1 MKAWKAILAALV
13 IFGAGVVTGG
23 LTVRLK
29 APKAV
34 RPPSGESAPMPWSS
48 QQRTEYLS
56 RMQRHLN
63 LTPAQNERI
72 EKWLQESQERMKKMW
87 EPVAP
92 QAREEFRSVREQI
105 LLELNPEQ
113 KKKYEE
119 VFKPRS
125 AHKPGEP
132 REELRKR
139 DERRDQRPMREP
151 PPADGKPRKSLRP
164 QPPNAN
170 DQQ

>member
-13 IFGAGVVTGG
+13 IFSAGVVAGV

-29 APKAV
+29 APKAA
-34 RPPSGESAPMPWSS
+34 RPPAGERSAMPWSS
-48 QQRTEYLS
+48 QQRSEYLR

-63 LTPAQNERI
+63 LTPAQNARI
-72 EKWLQESQERMKKMW
+72 EKLLQESQERMKKLW

-92 QAREEFRSVREQI
+92 QAREEFRTVREQI

-125 AHKPGEP
+125 AHKPVEP
-132 REELRKR
+132 KEEFRKR
-139 DERRDQRPMREP
+139 DERRDQRPMHGP
-151 PPADGKPRKSLRP
+151 PPADGKPRKSPRS
-164 QPPNAN
+164 PPSMTN

>member
-13 IFGAGVVTGG
+13 IFGAGVVAGG

-34 RPPSGESAPMPWSS
+34 RPPSSATTAMPWSS
-48 QQRTEYLS
+48 QQRAEYLR

-72 EKWLQESQERMKKMW
+72 EKLLQESQERMKKLW

-92 QAREEFRSVREQI
+92 QAREEFRAVREQI

-125 AHKPGEP
+125 AHKQGEP
-132 REELRKR
+132 KEEFRKR

-151 PPADGKPRKSLRP
+151 PPTDGKPRKSLRS

-170 DQQ
+170 E